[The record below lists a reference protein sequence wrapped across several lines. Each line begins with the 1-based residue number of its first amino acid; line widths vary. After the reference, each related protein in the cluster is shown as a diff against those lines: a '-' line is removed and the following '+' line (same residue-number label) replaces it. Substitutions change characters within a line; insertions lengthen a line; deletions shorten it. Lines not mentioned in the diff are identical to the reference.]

1 MQLSLSFGGPLQI
14 NGRFASPAEAGAIIT
29 EPSNETVSK
38 EVAIKVIGLFIIH
51 APTASLYIQIY
62 HIKSHLSNCYKTS
75 INLYF
80 IKKIRVYVK
89 YKLTSNTILRYTVSM
104 TKSIIFKVDDK
115 TKLMVEQKAKKL
127 NITVSEYLRLLVN
140 NNLESRKNNNPLLK
154 LANTLTPQ
162 ESDMMM
168 KSIKSDRVNRK

>member
-1 MQLSLSFGGPLQI
+1 
-14 NGRFASPAEAGAIIT
+14 
-29 EPSNETVSK
+29 
-38 EVAIKVIGLFIIH
+38 
-51 APTASLYIQIY
+51 
-62 HIKSHLSNCYKTS
+62 
-75 INLYF
+75 
-80 IKKIRVYVK
+80 
-89 YKLTSNTILRYTVSM
+89 M

-154 LANTLTPQ
+154 LANTLTSQ
-162 ESDMMM
+162 EADMMM